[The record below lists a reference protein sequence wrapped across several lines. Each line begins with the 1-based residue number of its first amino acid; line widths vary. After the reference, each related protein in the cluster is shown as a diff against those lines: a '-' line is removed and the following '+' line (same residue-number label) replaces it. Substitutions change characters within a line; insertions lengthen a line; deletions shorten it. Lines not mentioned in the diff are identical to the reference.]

1 MVHLKR
7 PIKECII
14 RMGDCAYTT
23 RMSHLKNVPV
33 LLRRSVFLFVYINLF
48 RAIGSFQNFSGALI
62 EIL

>member
-33 LLRRSVFLFVYINLF
+33 LLRRGVFLLKK
-48 RAIGSFQNFSGALI
+48 QLI
-62 EIL
+62 F

>member
-33 LLRRSVFLFVYINLF
+33 LLRRGVFLLEKTINLLRIHAF
-48 RAIGSFQNFSGALI
+48 FQSLF
-62 EIL
+62 